1 MDLQINRW
9 GNSLAV
15 RLPAQLL
22 RQLGL
27 EEGSQVSAEITPEG
41 DLRLKPHAPLRPAT
55 TRGQLLE
62 QLAQLHK
69 QLPLTEP
76 VSRDEWSRY

>member
-1 MDLQINRW
+1 MDLQISRW

-15 RLPAQLL
+15 RLLAQLL

-41 DLRLKPHAPLRPAT
+41 ELRLKPRTPLRPAT
-55 TRGQLLE
+55 TRAQWLE

-76 VSRDEWSRY
+76 VSRDE